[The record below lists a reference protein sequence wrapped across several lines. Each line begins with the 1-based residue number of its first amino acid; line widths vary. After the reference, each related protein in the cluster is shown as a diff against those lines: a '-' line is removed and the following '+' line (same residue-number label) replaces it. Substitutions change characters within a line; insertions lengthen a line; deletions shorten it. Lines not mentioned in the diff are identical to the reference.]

1 MNMKE
6 LTKVSKFL
14 QELKLG
20 SGLKLDADTNT
31 VSVPTMVGAT
41 ESTNGVAGLVPPAT
55 PEEAEKVLLGN
66 GTWGLVNRPDI
77 NASIGCK
84 VFHFAANER
93 DAVLPS
99 GSLLTVPEY
108 PVGSN
113 AIHVYLD
120 NGRCFIGQQYEE
132 VGTAPALSTQIKI
145 LFDLE
150 VYHDLQGFV
159 ITAVIDP
166 EDPSALQRIIA
177 LEERMVDCDG
187 VTTSSVDKKIV
198 AKDLAVGGDASDL
211 VSARGFIYDDV
222 APWYA
227 GTPGD
232 TYLISDFNEFTR
244 PGVYH
249 IRWREGSEAEDADGR
264 QIPVTANNPN
274 AGEGAGQWFDGLLTV
289 TAVSSCSTVSTKTR
303 IQQHILTT
311 TDINKTLGFEYVRA
325 QTQNLST
332 LWSTWSQVV
341 TTGILGNGL
350 TFANRTLSVANMT
363 GATESKAGT
372 AGLVPAP
379 AADDQDKVLSGAGTW
394 VQAVEVDGVTTS
406 FDTSG
411 KIKAQDVAIG
421 GDASDL
427 ASARGFFYDAYL
439 PWYPEIGNSPVE
451 DFNLLTVPGTYH
463 IIVSKD
469 TLNRPDV
476 RLYTTSNT
484 NDGILEITRISPAST
499 VSSYQRLKQRF
510 TVFGADTKTW
520 SRNQDTNA
528 TAWYAWEQE
537 IRTGDIGDGIRI
549 TNGILSVPE
558 MEGATASANGTAGLV
573 PPPAKADLE
582 KVLWADG
589 EWKSAIQSP
598 SETTSGWVNYEPV
611 YTNGQNAHAAP
622 SEGWVQ
628 VVAEAKGAATP
639 YLSLCSYKS
648 TTPDSVITDASSD
661 KWDYELLSESTH
673 ILGNRGRLNLR
684 VAKGT
689 KFNLWFTDEANI
701 TIKMYRF
708 IPCKSSV

>member
-41 ESTNGVAGLVPPAT
+41 ESTSGVAGLVPPAT

-211 VSARGFIYDDV
+211 VSARGFFYDDV

-363 GATESKAGT
+363 GATEAKAGT

-379 AADDQDKVLSGAGTW
+379 AAADQDKVLSGAGTW
-394 VQAVEVDGVTTS
+394 VQAVETDGVTTS

-427 ASARGFFYDAYL
+427 ASARGQ
-439 PWYPEIGNSPVE
+439 IGNSKTQGSH
-451 DFNLLTVPGTYH
+451 DFSSGMLSEKPGMYTAIKSGSTNVPFTGPFAEMILGTPTYRGSLLITSGRPSLPRAAVSAIDTEQGFSGYNRLITEQQVGDGLTV
-463 IIVSKD
+463 
-469 TLNRPDV
+469 N
-476 RLYTTSNT
+476 
-484 NDGILEITRISPAST
+484 
-499 VSSYQRLKQRF
+499 
-510 TVFGADTKTW
+510 
-520 SRNQDTNA
+520 
-528 TAWYAWEQE
+528 
-537 IRTGDIGDGIRI
+537 
-549 TNGILSVPE
+549 NGIISVPE
-558 MEGATASANGTAGLV
+558 YDGATASSAGTSGLV
-573 PPPAKADLE
+573 PPATSAQQDA
-582 KVLWADG
+582 VLHGSG
-589 EWKSAIQSP
+589 EWKSATQSP

-689 KFNLWFTDEANI
+689 KFNLWFTDDANI
-701 TIKMYRF
+701 TIKTYRF

>member
-20 SGLKLDADTNT
+20 PGLKLDADTNT

-41 ESTNGVAGLVPPAT
+41 ESTSGVAGLVPPAT

-108 PVGSN
+108 SVGSN

-211 VSARGFIYDDV
+211 VSARGFFYDDV

-363 GATESKAGT
+363 GATEAKAGT

-411 KIKAQDVAIG
+411 KIKAQNIAIG
-421 GDASDL
+421 GNASDL
-427 ASARGFFYDAYL
+427 ASTRGQIGDYVSGGFFDFST
-439 PWYPEIGNSPVE
+439 EIQDTKNIFYGSSESTNKP
-451 DFNLLTVPGTYH
+451 FNAGPFSLQVKSRGYSVYKWISYFVQSCGHTAAPQAAIKST
-463 IIVSKD
+463 
-469 TLNRPDV
+469 
-476 RLYTTSNT
+476 YTT
-484 NDGILEITRISPAST
+484 DGGATYSTAGWSILLDE
-499 VSSYQRLKQRF
+499 KH
-510 TVFGADTKTW
+510 
-520 SRNQDTNA
+520 
-528 TAWYAWEQE
+528 
-537 IRTGDIGDGIRI
+537 IGDGIVSS
-549 TNGILSVPE
+549 NGIISVPE
-558 MEGATASANGTAGLV
+558 YEGATASAAGTSGLV
-573 PPPAKADLE
+573 PPALKTDLE
-582 KVLWADG
+582 KVLWAGG

-611 YTNGQNAHAAP
+611 YTSGQNAHAAP

-648 TTPDSVITDASSD
+648 TTPDSVITDTSSD

-673 ILGNRGRLNLR
+673 ILSNRGRLNLR

>member
-20 SGLKLDADTNT
+20 PGLKLDADTNT

-41 ESTNGVAGLVPPAT
+41 ESTSGVAGLVPPAT

-211 VSARGFIYDDV
+211 VSARGFFYDDV

-363 GATESKAGT
+363 GATEAKAGT

-379 AADDQDKVLSGAGTW
+379 AAADQDKVLSGAGTW
-394 VQAVEVDGVTTS
+394 VQAVETDGVTTS

-427 ASARGFFYDAYL
+427 ASARGQ
-439 PWYPEIGNSPVE
+439 IGNSKTQGSH
-451 DFNLLTVPGTYH
+451 DFSSGMLSEKPGMYTAIKSGSTNVPFTGPFAEMILGTPTYRGSLLITSGRPSLPRAAVSAIDTEQGFSGYNRLITEQQVGDGLTV
-463 IIVSKD
+463 
-469 TLNRPDV
+469 N
-476 RLYTTSNT
+476 
-484 NDGILEITRISPAST
+484 
-499 VSSYQRLKQRF
+499 
-510 TVFGADTKTW
+510 
-520 SRNQDTNA
+520 
-528 TAWYAWEQE
+528 
-537 IRTGDIGDGIRI
+537 
-549 TNGILSVPE
+549 NGIISVPE
-558 MEGATASANGTAGLV
+558 YDGATASSAGTSGLV
-573 PPPAKADLE
+573 PPATSAQQDA
-582 KVLWADG
+582 VLHGSG

-673 ILGNRGRLNLR
+673 ILSNRGRLNLR

>member
-41 ESTNGVAGLVPPAT
+41 ESTSGVAGLVPPAT

-211 VSARGFIYDDV
+211 VSARGFFYDDV

-363 GATESKAGT
+363 GATEAKAGT

-379 AADDQDKVLSGAGTW
+379 AAADQDKVLSGAGTW
-394 VQAVEVDGVTTS
+394 VQAVETDGVTTS

-427 ASARGFFYDAYL
+427 ASARGQ
-439 PWYPEIGNSPVE
+439 IGNSKTQGSH
-451 DFNLLTVPGTYH
+451 DFSSGMLSEKPGMYTAIKSGSTNVPFTGPFAEMILGTPTYRGSLLITSGRPSLPRAAVSAIDTEQGFSGYNRLITEQQVGDGLTV
-463 IIVSKD
+463 
-469 TLNRPDV
+469 N
-476 RLYTTSNT
+476 
-484 NDGILEITRISPAST
+484 
-499 VSSYQRLKQRF
+499 
-510 TVFGADTKTW
+510 
-520 SRNQDTNA
+520 
-528 TAWYAWEQE
+528 
-537 IRTGDIGDGIRI
+537 
-549 TNGILSVPE
+549 NGIISVPE
-558 MEGATASANGTAGLV
+558 YDGATASSAGTSGLV
-573 PPPAKADLE
+573 PPATSAQQDA
-582 KVLWADG
+582 VLHGSG
-589 EWKSAIQSP
+589 EWKSATQSP

-611 YTNGQNAHAAP
+611 HTNGQNVHAAP

-689 KFNLWFTDEANI
+689 KFNLWFTDDANI
-701 TIKMYRF
+701 TIKTYRF